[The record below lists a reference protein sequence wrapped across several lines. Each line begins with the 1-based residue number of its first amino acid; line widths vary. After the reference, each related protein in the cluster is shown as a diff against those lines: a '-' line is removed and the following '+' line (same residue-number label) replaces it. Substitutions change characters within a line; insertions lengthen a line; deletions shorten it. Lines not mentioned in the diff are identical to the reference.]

1 MKLFVLIAMSAC
13 TLAAQIANRGPVN
26 LPDSISN
33 LPLQKIGIDDLLG
46 ISVYDSPELTRTL
59 RVAGNGTLNLPML
72 KRRIPVSGLLP
83 SEVESAI
90 VRALQEEEILVAP
103 VVTVSVVE
111 YRSRPI
117 SVVGAVKKPISFQAS
132 GTVNLL
138 EVISRAEG
146 LAEDA
151 GPDILIS
158 RSEPDPKGKPITVTR
173 RISVKALLDAGDPEL
188 NLLLEGGEEIRV
200 PSAGKFFVVGNVKKP
215 GSFPIRD
222 ASATTVL
229 KALAVSEGLMPFAA
243 EIAYVYREDDSKNA
257 KLEIPIELARIMKR
271 KSPDVPLMANDI
283 LYIPDRSGKRAAI
296 ASLEKALAIGVGLG
310 TAAILVTR

>member
-1 MKLFVLIAMSAC
+1 MSAC

-103 VVTVSVVE
+103 VVTVSVIE

-138 EVISRAEG
+138 EAISRAEG

-158 RSEPDPKGKPITVTR
+158 RSEPDPKGKPMTVTR
-173 RISVKALLDAGDPEL
+173 RISIRALLDAGDPEL

-215 GSFPIRD
+215 GSFQIRD

-243 EIAYVYREDDSKNA
+243 EIAFVYREDDSKNA

>member
-1 MKLFVLIAMSAC
+1 MKLLVLIAMSVC
-13 TLAAQIANRGPVN
+13 TLMPQTANRGPVI
-26 LPDSISN
+26 LSDSISN

-46 ISVYDSPELTRTL
+46 ISVYDSPELTRSL

-90 VRALQEEEILVAP
+90 VKALQDEEILVAP
-103 VVTVSVVE
+103 VVSVSVIE

-151 GPDILIS
+151 GPEILIS

-173 RISVKALLDAGDPEL
+173 RIAVKALLDAGDPEL
-188 NLLLEGGEEIRV
+188 NIQLVGGEEIRV

-222 ASATTVL
+222 ASATTIL
-229 KALAVSEGLMPFAA
+229 KALAISEGLMPFAA

>member
-103 VVTVSVVE
+103 VVTVSVIE

-138 EVISRAEG
+138 EAISRAEG

-158 RSEPDPKGKPITVTR
+158 RSEPDPKGKPMTVTR
-173 RISVKALLDAGDPEL
+173 RISIRALLDAGDPEL

-215 GSFPIRD
+215 GSFQIRD

-243 EIAYVYREDDSKNA
+243 EIAFVYREDDSKNA